1 MLEHYA
7 MIALLFVQSTSQ
19 ISWPAAHYTQLTNKH
34 KSEYKICLKNGQ
46 SYLAVSKYIRT
57 AQPTYR

>member
-7 MIALLFVQSTSQ
+7 MIALLFVQSTRQ

-34 KSEYKICLKNGQ
+34 KCQIKICAKNGQ
-46 SYLAVSKYIRT
+46 RELAI
-57 AQPTYR
+57 